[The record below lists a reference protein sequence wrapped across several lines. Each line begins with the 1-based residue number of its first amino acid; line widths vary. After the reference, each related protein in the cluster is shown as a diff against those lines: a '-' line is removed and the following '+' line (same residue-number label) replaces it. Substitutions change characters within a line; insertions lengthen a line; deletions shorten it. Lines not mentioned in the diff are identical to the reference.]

1 MWVRMTISSVERQR
15 WWRGW
20 YKGISTSLPVSSTG
34 AWDNWS
40 ARPAAKETFSD
51 TRRLVVIYMD
61 ARYMPWRQ
69 QQKQTWRPG
78 DLWTTPRIVIM
89 SATQHQRLLWYFS
102 CPNNRS
108 NACCN
113 TSFKTS
119 SKRGREDGWGSA
131 RYRFLFLP
139 LAWIHC
145 LWSIMGHMTRG
156 WQDKLKPCMWFSD
169 SPVMFAVCYCQC
181 RARRADPHL
190 GRDQPR
196 TWMWPI
202 LFHSSR
208 RRAAPRRPT
217 HM

>member
-1 MWVRMTISSVERQR
+1 
-15 WWRGW
+15 
-20 YKGISTSLPVSSTG
+20 
-34 AWDNWS
+34 
-40 ARPAAKETFSD
+40 
-51 TRRLVVIYMD
+51 
-61 ARYMPWRQ
+61 
-69 QQKQTWRPG
+69 
-78 DLWTTPRIVIM
+78 M

-113 TSFKTS
+113 TSSKTS
-119 SKRGREDGWGSA
+119 SKHIGAAFAVRGREDGWGSA

-181 RARRADPHL
+181 RA
-190 GRDQPR
+190 GRLTR
-196 TWMWPI
+196 TWAETSPEPECDP
-202 LFHSSR
+202 FYSTHHAATPH
-208 RRAAPRRPT
+208 RAARHTCRPRLTMSFFYNTQRRHLSAYYSSLT
-217 HM
+217 LS